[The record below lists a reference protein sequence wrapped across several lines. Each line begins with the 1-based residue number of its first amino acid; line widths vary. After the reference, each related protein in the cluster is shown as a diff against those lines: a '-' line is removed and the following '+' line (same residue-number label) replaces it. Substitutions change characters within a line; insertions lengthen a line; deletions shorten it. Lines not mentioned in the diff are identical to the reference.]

1 VSPMD
6 RRGFVRRVG
15 ATLPVLGLPACE
27 APGSPARP
35 ALEPDG
41 LRSLAEVVLP
51 RALGDRGRE
60 RTVAAFEAW
69 LAAYR
74 PVAERDH
81 GYGTGDITY
90 TGADPA
96 PGWAAQL
103 DALELE
109 AKQRFGTPFV
119 DLEPGLRLS
128 LIRNQLRR
136 ERGPLPDAADA
147 QHIAVGLLA
156 WWSSTTEATDLCY
169 GASIGKGTCRPLDI
183 VGEAPPPLA
192 GA

>member
-1 VSPMD
+1 MSPMD

-15 ATLPVLGLPACE
+15 ATLPVLGLPGCE

-35 ALEPDG
+35 ALEPDR

-109 AKQRFGTPFV
+109 AKQRFGTRFV
-119 DLEPGLRLS
+119 DLEPGLRVS
-128 LIRNQLRR
+128 LIRTQLRR

-156 WWSSTTEATDLCY
+156 WWASTTEATDLCY

-183 VGEAPPPLA
+183 VREAPPPLA